1 MANGFSPGPVGPNP
15 WRGPGRPGVKP
26 QDTGAAA
33 DKQKADQAAAKAG
46 WNLAD
51 ALLSAAAG
59 ALRSSSSLEQLTQNL
74 IQAGGG
80 ILDQLA
86 TQMLPGQLGNLLGA
100 GVHFLWNMAF
110 AREETLP
117 VKDGALEVRV
127 VNFSDLRLDFASIR
141 DKSEISHS
149 KRRREAWAMA
159 AAAMRGA

>member
-1 MANGFSPGPVGPNP
+1 M
-15 WRGPGRPGVKP
+15 
-26 QDTGAAA
+26 QAA
-33 DKQKADQAAAKAG
+33 DAAQKRQQADQGAVQAG
-46 WNLAD
+46 WNLVE
-51 ALLSAAAG
+51 ALTGLAAG
-59 ALRSSSSLEQLTQNL
+59 ALRSSSSLDGLTQSL
-74 IQAGGG
+74 IQAGGSF
-80 ILDQLA
+80 IDQLA
-86 TQMLPGQLGNLLGA
+86 TQMLPGPFGNLLGA
-100 GVHFLWNMAF
+100 GAHFLWNMAF